1 MSNTDLST
9 LEKDK
14 QTFIHSAYHEQ
25 LIIQRYELMKQMM
38 SAFEAGN
45 PELTLSLL
53 RQCEDSIH
61 QVNQLYTPNEENT
74 GKIKSRLQSANVL
87 FHQSAWR
94 QNVPP
99 LFLHSLSRRFD
110 IRIEQSD
117 TSSDSYEN
125 IIHEMIHEYC
135 KLVRHSLTEHYAPF
149 SDEVIYHLMSHI
161 TEPLS
166 FDDLAEKMHVAPATL
181 SRRFKAE
188 TGQTITF
195 FLNNARIKLA
205 KLYISEGT
213 MNLTQIALC
222 TGFNDASYFSKV
234 FYKYTGVTPSEY
246 AAQKI

>member
-14 QTFIHSAYHEQ
+14 QTFIHSTYHEQ
-25 LIIQRYELMKQMM
+25 LIIQRYENSLKMM
-38 SAFEAGN
+38 NALEQGN
-45 PELTLSLL
+45 AELTLSIINLWF
-53 RQCEDSIH
+53 DNIH
-61 QVNQLYTPNEENT
+61 QVNMLYSPEEENIQ
-74 GKIKSRLQSANVL
+74 KRKMQLVSLNAI
-87 FHQSAWR
+87 FHQSACR

-99 LFLHSLSRRFD
+99 LFLHILSRRFD
-110 IRIEQSD
+110 TKIEQID
-117 TSSDSYEN
+117 FSSVSYQDLVE
-125 IIHEMIHEYC
+125 EMVHEYC
-135 KLVRHSLTEHYAPF
+135 KLIRHSLTEHYAPF

-234 FYKYTGVTPSEY
+234 FYKYTGMTPSEY
-246 AAQKI
+246 AVQKM